1 MSPNSWKTKILIGAA
16 AALLAATTL
25 PVLAA
30 SGSSTVSSHS
40 VIKVMASGFFAGAAS
55 PLSEEPGSF
64 EAAVKYVNSTGGIH
78 GHKIAL
84 TLCNDQNNP
93 NVAQGCAIKAK
104 SNKDVAVLTSLSQ
117 QSSAVLPTLNQ
128 AGIPYVGD
136 LAQLKADVT
145 LGVSFPSGLG
155 SYDSGPAIADTVV
168 VSGCTKVAVI
178 VLDAGAITTV
188 LENGF
193 DAGLAAK
200 KIDLVDTIVAPIGT
214 PSYTSDVAA
223 AVAKGA
229 QCIIGATLPTDTVA
243 LMNAIQQSGNG
254 LFLISFA
261 TSLPALSSLG
271 TLGVGT
277 YFMGLSRTPTDRN
290 PQVQAADKLIKKYSP
305 GTPLTSDGL
314 MAFAAVLLLKDGLL
328 NVKGSV
334 YTAATVRHGLNALSN
349 ASTDGIFHPYTA
361 KKLSSAEP
369 RQFNPYALTYKIT
382 GPGTTTTDGSWNL
395 LPGF

>member
-1 MSPNSWKTKILIGAA
+1 M
-16 AALLAATTL
+16 AT
-25 PVLAA
+25 
-30 SGSSTVSSHS
+30 
-40 VIKVMASGFFAGAAS
+40 GFFAGAAD

-64 EAAVKYVNSTGGIH
+64 QAAVKYVNSLGGIH

-104 SNKDVAVLTSLSQ
+104 SNHDVAVLTSLSQ

-145 LGVSFPSGLG
+145 TSVAFPSGLG
-155 SYDSGPAIADTVV
+155 SYDSGPAIADTVA
-168 VSGCTKVAVI
+168 VSGCTKAAVI

-243 LMNAIQQSGNG
+243 LMTAIQQAGNG

-290 PQVQAADKLIKKYSP
+290 PGVQKVDKLIEKYSP
-305 GTPLTSDGL
+305 GTPLTSNGL
-314 MAFAAVLLLKDGLL
+314 MAFAAVLLLKDGLM

-334 YTAATVRHGLNALSN
+334 YTAATVRRGLNNLKN
-349 ASTDGIFHPYTA
+349 ASTEGIFHPYTA
-361 KKLSSAEP
+361 KKRNASEP

-382 GPGTTTTDGSWNL
+382 GPGKTSTVGTWNL

>member
-1 MSPNSWKTKILIGAA
+1 
-16 AALLAATTL
+16 
-25 PVLAA
+25 
-30 SGSSTVSSHS
+30 
-40 VIKVMASGFFAGAAS
+40 MASGFFAGAAD

-64 EAAVKYVNSTGGIH
+64 EAAVKYVNATGGIH

-145 LGVSFPSGLG
+145 LGVAFPSGLG

-168 VSGCTKVAVI
+168 ASGCTKAAVI

-200 KIDLVDTIVAPIGT
+200 NIDLVDTIVAPIGT

-243 LMNAIQQSGNG
+243 LMTAIQQAGNG

-271 TLGVGT
+271 TLGAGT

-290 PQVQAADKLIKKYSP
+290 PQVQAVDKLIKKYSP

-334 YTAATVRHGLNALSN
+334 YTAATVRQGLNGLKN
-349 ASTDGIFHPYTA
+349 ASTDDIFHPYTA
-361 KKLSSAEP
+361 KKLSSTEP

-382 GPGTTTTDGSWNL
+382 GPGTTTTVGNWNL